1 MSFSKPDVNNIWAE
15 NGATISP
22 SLAKISQGWIAE
34 IPDFEFENWIQ
45 QRQDQF
51 NAHVNQFGIPVWDS
65 VTEYV
70 AGKSYVQGNDG
81 EIYKAITTNTNK
93 EPTTNTL
100 DWKKAFT
107 IFDSGYSK
115 SESDSRFLSKTDNL
129 SDLTNVVQ
137 ARSNLSVYSKSE
149 SDSRFLSKTDNLS
162 DLSDLN
168 AARSN
173 LSVYS
178 KSESDS
184 RFLNETDNLSDLTNV
199 AQARSNLSVYSKS
212 ESDSRFLSKT
222 DNLSDLTNVAQ
233 ARSNL
238 SVYSKSESDSRFL
251 NLSGGVLTGKL
262 TLDGD
267 PVDSLHAATKQFVD
281 DSVSNRVLGVTS
293 ISQIA
298 NSDAPVGS
306 MFNLSLGDRS
316 GIFDVVSGNFSVEV
330 SKDSAQGIYIALSDD
345 PSATSKVAKRRFSG
359 FCDLRWFGA
368 SFDGSDETSLV
379 NMAISLED
387 NILLAG
393 GGTLGISAA
402 SPTSGII
409 AKDNLTIAFE
419 PGTKIAAITGNATEY
434 FIIRVVSNDNVTII
448 NPHIVGDR
456 ETNTALVG
464 EKGHL
469 IFVYESSNVRVLGV
483 NQGLLEK
490 AYGDGLYIGG
500 DSTESVNCYVSNII
514 CDNNRRQGLSVTA
527 AKNLIVRDSQ
537 FNNTNGTAPE
547 FGIDVEPNNG
557 NVKLQSI
564 VFENCSAGLNAGS
577 NFGVLAVNQN
587 SAADITFSN
596 CSSYGL
602 SGYTIRDCS
611 GAGIVKFNNC
621 TTNQSTYPS
630 VVINNVTLP
639 VKGDI
644 IITDPAP
651 ANPTNSFDGALTVLT
666 GPVSNLDL
674 TIDVTVFN
682 QTPNSALFIQA
693 DSGLIEGFINILG
706 NLVGDKLVNKNTS
719 TALDLQVSFKKPRV
733 VNKTT
738 SVTNSQFRSE
748 RLWFSQF
755 TNTGA
760 TGSVLHQLSS
770 EANFKGHRLSAKV
783 TTAQSLGFSVLLG
796 GVFFPGSGTQLYS
809 NQVGAYVE
817 IEFNG
822 SNWEITKQVGTWT
835 VA

>member
-1 MSFSKPDVNNIWAE
+1 MMSFSKPDVNNIWAE

-107 IFDSGYSK
+107 IFDSG
-115 SESDSRFLSKTDNL
+115 
-129 SDLTNVVQ
+129 
-137 ARSNLSVYSKSE
+137 YSKSE

-359 FCDLRWFGA
+359 F
-368 SFDGSDETSLV
+368 
-379 NMAISLED
+379 
-387 NILLAG
+387 
-393 GGTLGISAA
+393 
-402 SPTSGII
+402 
-409 AKDNLTIAFE
+409 
-419 PGTKIAAITGNATEY
+419 
-434 FIIRVVSNDNVTII
+434 
-448 NPHIVGDR
+448 
-456 ETNTALVG
+456 
-464 EKGHL
+464 
-469 IFVYESSNVRVLGV
+469 
-483 NQGLLEK
+483 
-490 AYGDGLYIGG
+490 
-500 DSTESVNCYVSNII
+500 
-514 CDNNRRQGLSVTA
+514 
-527 AKNLIVRDSQ
+527 
-537 FNNTNGTAPE
+537 
-547 FGIDVEPNNG
+547 
-557 NVKLQSI
+557 
-564 VFENCSAGLNAGS
+564 
-577 NFGVLAVNQN
+577 
-587 SAADITFSN
+587 
-596 CSSYGL
+596 
-602 SGYTIRDCS
+602 
-611 GAGIVKFNNC
+611 
-621 TTNQSTYPS
+621 
-630 VVINNVTLP
+630 
-639 VKGDI
+639 
-644 IITDPAP
+644 
-651 ANPTNSFDGALTVLT
+651 
-666 GPVSNLDL
+666 
-674 TIDVTVFN
+674 
-682 QTPNSALFIQA
+682 
-693 DSGLIEGFINILG
+693 
-706 NLVGDKLVNKNTS
+706 
-719 TALDLQVSFKKPRV
+719 
-733 VNKTT
+733 
-738 SVTNSQFRSE
+738 
-748 RLWFSQF
+748 
-755 TNTGA
+755 
-760 TGSVLHQLSS
+760 
-770 EANFKGHRLSAKV
+770 
-783 TTAQSLGFSVLLG
+783 
-796 GVFFPGSGTQLYS
+796 
-809 NQVGAYVE
+809 
-817 IEFNG
+817 
-822 SNWEITKQVGTWT
+822 
-835 VA
+835 

>member
-1 MSFSKPDVNNIWAE
+1 MMSFSKPDVNNIWAE

-129 SDLTNVVQ
+129 SDLSDLNA

-184 RFLNETDNLSDLTNV
+184 RFFIKTDNLSDLTNVKQARSNLSVYSKSESDSRFLNKTDNLSDLNYV

-359 FCDLRWFGA
+359 F
-368 SFDGSDETSLV
+368 
-379 NMAISLED
+379 
-387 NILLAG
+387 
-393 GGTLGISAA
+393 
-402 SPTSGII
+402 
-409 AKDNLTIAFE
+409 
-419 PGTKIAAITGNATEY
+419 
-434 FIIRVVSNDNVTII
+434 
-448 NPHIVGDR
+448 
-456 ETNTALVG
+456 
-464 EKGHL
+464 
-469 IFVYESSNVRVLGV
+469 
-483 NQGLLEK
+483 
-490 AYGDGLYIGG
+490 
-500 DSTESVNCYVSNII
+500 
-514 CDNNRRQGLSVTA
+514 
-527 AKNLIVRDSQ
+527 
-537 FNNTNGTAPE
+537 
-547 FGIDVEPNNG
+547 
-557 NVKLQSI
+557 
-564 VFENCSAGLNAGS
+564 
-577 NFGVLAVNQN
+577 
-587 SAADITFSN
+587 
-596 CSSYGL
+596 
-602 SGYTIRDCS
+602 
-611 GAGIVKFNNC
+611 
-621 TTNQSTYPS
+621 
-630 VVINNVTLP
+630 
-639 VKGDI
+639 
-644 IITDPAP
+644 
-651 ANPTNSFDGALTVLT
+651 
-666 GPVSNLDL
+666 
-674 TIDVTVFN
+674 
-682 QTPNSALFIQA
+682 
-693 DSGLIEGFINILG
+693 
-706 NLVGDKLVNKNTS
+706 
-719 TALDLQVSFKKPRV
+719 
-733 VNKTT
+733 
-738 SVTNSQFRSE
+738 
-748 RLWFSQF
+748 
-755 TNTGA
+755 
-760 TGSVLHQLSS
+760 
-770 EANFKGHRLSAKV
+770 
-783 TTAQSLGFSVLLG
+783 
-796 GVFFPGSGTQLYS
+796 
-809 NQVGAYVE
+809 
-817 IEFNG
+817 
-822 SNWEITKQVGTWT
+822 
-835 VA
+835 

>member
-1 MSFSKPDVNNIWAE
+1 MMSFSKPDVNNIWAE

-162 DLSDLN
+162 DL
-168 AARSN
+168 
-173 LSVYS
+173 
-178 KSESDS
+178 
-184 RFLNETDNLSDLTNV
+184 
-199 AQARSNLSVYSKS
+199 
-212 ESDSRFLSKT
+212 
-222 DNLSDLTNVAQ
+222 TNVAQ

-359 FCDLRWFGA
+359 F
-368 SFDGSDETSLV
+368 
-379 NMAISLED
+379 
-387 NILLAG
+387 
-393 GGTLGISAA
+393 
-402 SPTSGII
+402 
-409 AKDNLTIAFE
+409 
-419 PGTKIAAITGNATEY
+419 
-434 FIIRVVSNDNVTII
+434 
-448 NPHIVGDR
+448 
-456 ETNTALVG
+456 
-464 EKGHL
+464 
-469 IFVYESSNVRVLGV
+469 
-483 NQGLLEK
+483 
-490 AYGDGLYIGG
+490 
-500 DSTESVNCYVSNII
+500 
-514 CDNNRRQGLSVTA
+514 
-527 AKNLIVRDSQ
+527 
-537 FNNTNGTAPE
+537 
-547 FGIDVEPNNG
+547 
-557 NVKLQSI
+557 
-564 VFENCSAGLNAGS
+564 
-577 NFGVLAVNQN
+577 
-587 SAADITFSN
+587 
-596 CSSYGL
+596 
-602 SGYTIRDCS
+602 
-611 GAGIVKFNNC
+611 
-621 TTNQSTYPS
+621 
-630 VVINNVTLP
+630 
-639 VKGDI
+639 
-644 IITDPAP
+644 
-651 ANPTNSFDGALTVLT
+651 
-666 GPVSNLDL
+666 
-674 TIDVTVFN
+674 
-682 QTPNSALFIQA
+682 
-693 DSGLIEGFINILG
+693 
-706 NLVGDKLVNKNTS
+706 
-719 TALDLQVSFKKPRV
+719 
-733 VNKTT
+733 
-738 SVTNSQFRSE
+738 
-748 RLWFSQF
+748 
-755 TNTGA
+755 
-760 TGSVLHQLSS
+760 
-770 EANFKGHRLSAKV
+770 
-783 TTAQSLGFSVLLG
+783 
-796 GVFFPGSGTQLYS
+796 
-809 NQVGAYVE
+809 
-817 IEFNG
+817 
-822 SNWEITKQVGTWT
+822 
-835 VA
+835 